1 MLDNKTLSELSALNK
16 KNVSPLTVITGIK
29 YEASLIKAF
38 NNVTFAYDPN
48 WEYEQGNP
56 TYPISFFYV
65 KSMTEQMS
73 SDVSQKPMLF
83 YDTVADGK
91 DATKGGLMNI
101 VADNI
106 INKPK
111 EYKLD
116 IIIPANDNTFK
127 NNSFSFESMTDVNG
141 FIFKNGSFK
150 GSTALS
156 TTALST
162 TALSTTALSTTAR
175 VVGISFGIVETL
187 IKALYGTSIKALYG
201 TSISATSILNTILQQ
216 QDYNKA
222 SLEFMW
228 SNRRIIK
235 LKLWNGWNFKYLV
248 IKNLDITKT
257 GENGDFYTGSLTC
270 QEVPILTFRNQSE
283 KSKLSFGSKLS
294 SWTGNLIKSSVNV
307 FIKAMTNTAGED

>member
-16 KNVSPLTVITGIK
+16 NNVSPLTVITGIK
-29 YEASLIKAF
+29 YDASLIKAF

-83 YDTVADGK
+83 YDTIADGN

-116 IIIPANDNTFK
+116 IIIPANDITFK
-127 NNSFSFESMTDVNG
+127 NNSFSFDSMTEVNG
-141 FIFKNGSFK
+141 FIFSNSSFK

-156 TTALST
+156 TTA
-162 TALSTTALSTTAR
+162 R
-175 VVGISFGIVETL
+175 VVDISFGIAETL
-187 IKALYGTSIKALYG
+187 IKALYG
-201 TSISATSILNTILQQ
+201 TSISATSILNTILHQ

-235 LKLWNGWNFKYLV
+235 LKLWNGWNFKYLA
-248 IKNLDITKT
+248 IKSLDITKT
-257 GENGDFYTGSLTC
+257 GENGDFYEGSLTC
-270 QEVPILTFRNQSE
+270 QEVPILTFRNQGV
-283 KSKLSFGSKLS
+283 KSKLSFGSKLA

-307 FIKAMTNTAGED
+307 FIKAMTATAGED

>member
-29 YEASLIKAF
+29 YDTSLIKAF

-83 YDTVADGK
+83 YDTVADGN
-91 DATKGGLMNI
+91 DATKGGLMNV

-141 FIFKNGSFK
+141 FIFSNGSFK

-156 TTALST
+156 TTA
-162 TALSTTALSTTAR
+162 R
-175 VVGISFGIVETL
+175 VVDISFGIVETL
-187 IKALYGTSIKALYG
+187 IKALYGTSI
-201 TSISATSILNTILQQ
+201 SAKSILNTILQQ

-257 GENGDFYTGSLTC
+257 GENGDFYEGSLTC
-270 QEVPILTFRNQSE
+270 QEVPILTFRNQGE

-307 FIKAMTNTAGED
+307 FIEAMTATAGED

>member
-16 KNVSPLTVITGIK
+16 NNVSPLTVITGIK
-29 YEASLIKAF
+29 YDASLIKAF

-83 YDTVADGK
+83 YDTIADGN

-116 IIIPANDNTFK
+116 IIIPANDITFK
-127 NNSFSFESMTDVNG
+127 NNSFSFDSMTEVNG
-141 FIFKNGSFK
+141 FIFSNSSFK

-156 TTALST
+156 TTA
-162 TALSTTALSTTAR
+162 R
-175 VVGISFGIVETL
+175 VVDISFGIAETL
-187 IKALYGTSIKALYG
+187 IKALYG
-201 TSISATSILNTILQQ
+201 TSISATSILNTILHQ

-235 LKLWNGWNFKYLV
+235 LKLWNGWNFKYLA
-248 IKNLDITKT
+248 IKSLDITKT
-257 GENGDFYTGSLTC
+257 GENGDFYEGSLTC
-270 QEVPILTFRNQSE
+270 QEVPILTFRNQGV

-307 FIKAMTNTAGED
+307 FIKAMTATAGED

>member
-1 MLDNKTLSELSALNK
+1 MLDNKTLFELSALNK

-141 FIFKNGSFK
+141 FIFSNGSFK
-150 GSTALS
+150 GNTTLS
-156 TTALST
+156 TI
-162 TALSTTALSTTAR
+162 AR
-175 VVGISFGIVETL
+175 VVDISFGIVETL

-270 QEVPILTFRNQSE
+270 QEVPILTFRDQGE

>member
-29 YEASLIKAF
+29 YETSLIKAF

-83 YDTVADGK
+83 YDTVADGN

-141 FIFKNGSFK
+141 FIFSNGSFK

-156 TTALST
+156 TTA
-162 TALSTTALSTTAR
+162 R
-175 VVGISFGIVETL
+175 VGGICFGIVETL
-187 IKALYGTSIKALYG
+187 IKALYG

-257 GENGDFYTGSLTC
+257 GENGSFYEGSLTC
-270 QEVPILTFRNQSE
+270 QEVPILTFRNQGE

-307 FIKAMTNTAGED
+307 FIKAMTATAGED

>member
-29 YEASLIKAF
+29 YDASLIKAF
-38 NNVTFAYDPN
+38 NNITFAYDPN
-48 WEYEQGNP
+48 WKYEQGNP

-73 SDVSQKPMLF
+73 SDVSQKPMMF
-83 YDTVADGK
+83 YDTVADGN

-111 EYKLD
+111 EYVLE

-127 NNSFSFESMTDVNG
+127 NNSFSFESRTEING
-141 FIFKNGSFK
+141 FIFSKSSFK
-150 GSTALS
+150 GSK
-156 TTALST
+156 
-162 TALSTTALSTTAR
+162 ALSTTAR
-175 VVGISFGIVETL
+175 VVDISFGIVETL
-187 IKALYGTSIKALYG
+187 IKALYGTSK
-201 TSISATSILNTILQQ
+201 SATSILNTILQQ

-235 LKLWNGWNFKYLV
+235 LKLWNGWNFKYLA
-248 IKNLDITKT
+248 IKSLNITKT
-257 GENGDFYTGSLTC
+257 GENGDFYEGSLTC
-270 QEVPILTFRNQSE
+270 QEVPILTFRNQGV
-283 KSKLSFGSKLS
+283 KSKLSFGSKLP
-294 SWTGNLIKSSVNV
+294 SWTENSIKPNVTV
-307 FIKAMTNTAGED
+307 FIEAMTATAGED